1 MPPKLYWWLVSIGWD
16 NGLVSSGITI
26 TWTNVD
32 PDLRG
37 HMASLGY
44 SELIHWYCMIWMDK
58 ANMDNGIK
66 RNKKEKKKQVNR
78 LCAYINAHYLLRLHI
93 SYTRSNDIST
103 NNGAPISETI
113 DIQNNSRQLW
123 DTPFACLMPIR
134 SHRKISIRTLRYTL
148 NGYHFGQVFQK
159 YIVESKWFCFGS
171 NCVDFLKS
179 AIVGIPLGNGL
190 APEPMMTKYTHIC
203 VTELWRLNQCWTSMD
218 FNVSIN
224 EISWWRHQM
233 ETFSA

>member
-16 NGLVSSGITI
+16 NELVSSGITI

-44 SELIHWYCMIWMDK
+44 GELIHWYCMIWMDK

-66 RNKKEKKKQVNR
+66 RNKKEKIKQVNR

-123 DTPFACLMPIR
+123 DTPFAYLMLRKRWRATAWCGKSKFAISSGWLKTGSV
-134 SHRKISIRTLRYTL
+134 SHPDDIITL
-148 NGYHFGQVFQK
+148 
-159 YIVESKWFCFGS
+159 
-171 NCVDFLKS
+171 
-179 AIVGIPLGNGL
+179 P
-190 APEPMMTKYTHIC
+190 
-203 VTELWRLNQCWTSMD
+203 
-218 FNVSIN
+218 
-224 EISWWRHQM
+224 
-233 ETFSA
+233 